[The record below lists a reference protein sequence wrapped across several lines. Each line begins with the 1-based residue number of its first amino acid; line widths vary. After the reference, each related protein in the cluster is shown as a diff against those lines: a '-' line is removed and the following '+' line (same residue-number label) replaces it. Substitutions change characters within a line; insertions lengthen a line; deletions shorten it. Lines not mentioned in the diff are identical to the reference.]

1 MKSILRTAAAG
12 VALAS
17 FGIASAASAQTS
29 ASAGVDAEIL
39 AALTIVVDGA
49 DNRLNFGTLAIGN
62 IGANANLVLA
72 PGGTTLS
79 GCSAQVICGGTPAT
93 PLFHVDGLAAE
104 VVDLTLPGSVTLS
117 SGANSLTVGALT
129 SSLGTSFALDA
140 SGEASFRL
148 GGTLTVAPNQAP
160 GVYLGTVNVSVAYN

>member
-17 FGIASAASAQTS
+17 FGFASAASAQTS
-29 ASAGVDAEIL
+29 ASADVDAEIL
-39 AALTIVVDGA
+39 AALTIVIDGSA
-49 DNRLNFGTLAIGN
+49 NSLDFGTIAVGN
-62 IGANANLVLA
+62 IPANANLVLA
-72 PGGTTLS
+72 PGATALT
-79 GCSAQVICGGTPAT
+79 GCSVQVICGGSPVT

-104 VVDLTLPGSVTLS
+104 LVDLTIPGSVTLA

-129 SSLGTSFALDA
+129 SSLGSQFALDG

-160 GVYLGTVNVSVAYN
+160 GVYAGTVAVSVAYN